1 MTGYDSMIKIILS
14 GRYEEQKCSF
24 LLFLYL
30 LHFATVCPGEQSA
43 GSLVPGDTAEER
55 VIALFNLVD
64 TSAALRSSPSAFGN
78 FLTNLETWSG
88 NGRDPALRRYIDYFR
103 EVSPVFFE
111 EDGKERIRIYEA
123 AYERFRKSRN
133 NRLQAVC
140 LHYIGQEN
148 FVLGNYGIAFD
159 KSLQSQEI
167 LKDIGYENIPE
178 VGKYLHDIALN
189 YYYFRDYEK
198 VAGLMHEALKHRPYS
213 ANLDIQRYNTLALS
227 YRQTGSL
234 DSAVSYFRK
243 AAIRSEFYRDST
255 WITLIAGNLGTIYI
269 TRKQYKEALPLLLL
283 DYRYNRTNE
292 QFPDMARN
300 AALAIADVWLQ
311 LNKPDS
317 TIYYLEESERL
328 HLKDPLKDS
337 FGRQQRDEDFLK
349 SYYDILARYYRQR
362 GDYTLAYL
370 YLDSLNKTSLE
381 LDRRY
386 NTMLA
391 KVSEDKLKIQQYI
404 SDIELERQKR
414 RIALI
419 RWMLILAVLLF
430 CVAVL
435 GLLYF
440 LNRAR
445 QAKQKA
451 LQQLKEAEIL
461 NQQKLTMAAFERAKD
476 QLRYQLGLVEEKNRL
491 IERLKNDLEELHSN
505 QEASPELLEET
516 LEKLSNAR
524 LLTQEDWVKFR
535 RRFNAVFND
544 SLEELKKAHPN
555 ITQSEERIYALI
567 QLDVGTRQMASMLG
581 ISPESVRKAR
591 YRLNKRLKS
600 M

>member
-1 MTGYDSMIKIILS
+1 MIRI
-14 GRYEEQKCSF
+14 SF
-24 LLFLYL
+24 FLITCL
-30 LHFATVCPGEQSA
+30 LHFATVCPAEQS
-43 GSLVPGDTAEER
+43 GTSLLPGDTAEDR

-64 TSAALRSSPSAFGN
+64 TSAALRSSPSAFGT
-78 FLTNLETWSG
+78 FLADLE
-88 NGRDPALRRYIDYFR
+88 NRRDPVLRRYIDYFR
-103 EVSPVFFE
+103 EISPVFFE
-111 EDGKERIRIYEA
+111 KDGKARIRIYEA
-123 AYERFRKSRN
+123 ACERFGKSRDS
-133 NRLQAVC
+133 RLQAIC

-148 FVLGNYGIAFD
+148 FVLGNYGVAFD

-167 LKDIGYENIPE
+167 LKGIGYENIPE

-198 VAGLMHEALKHRPYS
+198 VTGLMYEALKHRPYS
-213 ANLDIQRYNTLALS
+213 PNLDIQRYNTLALS
-227 YRQTGSL
+227 YRQAGRS
-234 DSAVSYFRK
+234 DSAASYFRK
-243 AAIRSEFYRDST
+243 AAMRSEFYRDST

-269 TRKQYKEALPLLLL
+269 SRKQYKEALPLLLA
-283 DYRYNRTNE
+283 DFHYNRANDH
-292 QFPDMARN
+292 FPDMARN

-317 TIYYLEESERL
+317 AIYYLEESERL
-328 HLKDPLKDS
+328 HLKNPLKDS

-349 SYYDILARYYRQR
+349 SYYDILARYYRQL
-362 GDYTLAYL
+362 GNYALAYL

-381 LDRRY
+381 HDRRY

-391 KVSEDKLKIQQYI
+391 KVSEDKLKIQQYV
-404 SDIELERQKR
+404 SDIALERQKR
-414 RIALI
+414 RTALV

-430 CVAVL
+430 CIVLL

-461 NQQKLTMAAFERAKD
+461 SRQKLTMAAFERAKD
-476 QLRYQLGLVEEKNRL
+476 QLRYQLGLVEEKNLL
-491 IERLKNDLEELHSN
+491 IERLKNDLEKLRSGR
-505 QEASPELLEET
+505 EASPDLLEET
-516 LEKLSNAR
+516 LEKLASAR
-524 LLTQEDWVKFR
+524 LLTQEDWVRFR
-535 RRFNAVFND
+535 RRFNAVFDN
-544 SLEELKKAHPN
+544 SLEDLKKTHPD

-600 M
+600 T